1 MEIRILEIEWLFSIH
16 HDECFG
22 AYQID
27 SQTLDNWIT
36 IDSNLQFISNNFQ
49 SKTFL
54 FSHLAK
60 VIVWSENST
69 RAHVIMKKFAVLE
82 RLF

>member
-16 HDECFG
+16 RECFG
-22 AYQID
+22 ASQID

-36 IDSNLQFISNNFQ
+36 IEDSNLQFISNNFQ